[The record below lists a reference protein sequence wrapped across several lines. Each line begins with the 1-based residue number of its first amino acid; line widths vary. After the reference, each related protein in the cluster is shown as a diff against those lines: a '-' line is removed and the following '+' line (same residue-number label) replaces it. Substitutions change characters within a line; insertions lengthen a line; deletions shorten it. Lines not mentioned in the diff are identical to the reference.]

1 MLEKIIDL
9 DKQILIYLNGLGSET
24 FDPLW
29 LFLTKQSSW
38 IPFFIFLLVLIL
50 KKIGPKQ
57 ALILILFL
65 AVLLTVN
72 NEITEFFKFT
82 FQRLRPCNDTTI
94 NHIIRNVKPSKSFS
108 FFSGHSS
115 NTMAVFVFLYLIF
128 KKHYKYFGLL
138 IFWPFVF
145 AYSRIYLGLHF
156 PTDII
161 CGYLC
166 GFINGYITFRLYK
179 VFHRK
184 YFPIFYENLFFKPLI
199 N

>member
-1 MLEKIIDL
+1 MLEKIISL
-9 DKQILIYLNGLGSET
+9 DKQILIYLNGLGSES
-24 FDPLW
+24 FDPFW
-29 LFLTKQSSW
+29 LFITKQSSW
-38 IPFFIFLLVLIL
+38 IPLFIFLLILIL

-57 ALILILFL
+57 AMILLLFL

-94 NHIIRNVKPSKSFS
+94 NHIIRNVKPSATFS

-166 GFINGYITFRLYK
+166 GLINGLVTFKLCK
-179 VFHRK
+179 IFHKK
-184 YFPIFYENLFFKPLI
+184 YFPIFYENLFFKPQSD
-199 N
+199 